1 MVPGS
6 PASPAGAGSVEQ
18 HNGKR
23 VESFSCTA
31 GASPR
36 AVDWRQAS
44 PGRSHRRA
52 DPLIPHRLYVEPFL
66 GQGSVF
72 LRRPF
77 KAHAEVVNDVNRDL
91 VTMFCVLQRH
101 YLPFVEMMRW
111 YLTSRVEFERLSAMR
126 PDTLTDL
133 ERAARF
139 LYLQRTA
146 FGGKVAGQNFGVT
159 YGGARFDITRLVP
172 LLEVVHER
180 LAGVVI
186 ECLPWADFLDRY
198 DQAEALFYLDPPY
211 WGSEEDYGIGVWRR
225 SDFGRLAMRLRTLKS
240 RFLLSINDLPE
251 VRRCFEGFHAQEV
264 ETVYTI
270 ASKAGD
276 APAVPELLISDRPIK
291 AVQRSL
297 LG

>member
-1 MVPGS
+1 VQWNNNMESESTPI
-6 PASPAGAGSVEQ
+6 PARPARPLAPWIGGKKLLADRIVERI
-18 HNGKR
+18 R
-23 VESFSCTA
+23 V
-31 GASPR
+31 
-36 AVDWRQAS
+36 
-44 PGRSHRRA
+44 
-52 DPLIPHRLYVEPFL
+52 IPHRLYVEPFL
-66 GQGSVF
+66 GQGGVF

-91 VTMFCVLQRH
+91 VTMFRVLQRH

-146 FGGKVAGQNFGVT
+146 FGGKVAGQSFGVT
-159 YGGARFDITRLVP
+159 YGGGRFDITRLVP
-172 LLEVVHER
+172 LLEAVHER

-186 ECLPWADFLDRY
+186 ECLPWAEFLDRY

-225 SDFGRLAMRLRTLKS
+225 SDFGRLAGRLRTLKG

-251 VRRCFEGFHAQEV
+251 VRRCFEGFHFEEV

-270 ASKAGD
+270 ASKAGA
-276 APAVPELLISDRPIK
+276 APTVPELLISDRPIDI
-291 AVQRSL
+291 VQRSL
-297 LG
+297 LGG